1 MKVVPAGLRVNG
13 PHSCGGPQEPPW
25 STPLLVQRFHNLWD
39 RMKGTAP
46 AAGRSLF
53 FAAIAVLTIPI
64 QRSGAEER
72 LEIIENID
80 IFDNGASDE
89 AEGVQI
95 VNGRVVLTGDAKKP
109 EKPAPPDP
117 AGDSVLEL
125 TDGSQLHGKLTA
137 FGKSDI
143 VWQRADTSG
152 PLTFSPQ
159 DVKRITFGGD
169 AVAAQK
175 ANATVKLHG
184 GDWLTGD
191 LSGLQ
196 EGKFRLAIEG
206 AGNFEIDRSKVE
218 WLHLSKSAPPDAYE
232 GPTGPMGLA
241 GWDTG
246 GPAGASAWDYAD
258 GALIAR
264 AAMPLTRRFEALS
277 DRLDIEFSAS
287 DGGSAIHGL
296 TLWLHPGLQAQG
308 YSKGSIY
315 LRFQANNISANAYDG
330 SNMKNLSANMPEEKN
345 APKETRY
352 RILQDRRS
360 GKLIVFVNGKKVA
373 DWDTAPQAEPAKGG
387 SLSWQPTYWS
397 SNMVWT
403 LSKVRVRPWDGSL
416 DPDPKGEES
425 TKDLLSNQ
433 RQAISAPPVTGWPI
447 VNGERVEPGAKPKVI
462 PARQA
467 GTLDAITSDAVKFS
481 GTEIPRK
488 DPLFIRLNRAAA
500 ADPPAG
506 SVARV
511 WLSQRGE
518 FDVTALGFRDGQLK
532 VRTSFSGDITLP
544 LTAVRVIEFPHR
556 LAAAE
561 KAIAEGG
568 DTLIFRNGD
577 ELRGTLVGANHDQ
590 KVKWKPVKGT
600 QPIEFTVN
608 RLAGVLLAKSANPAP
623 KTQTAA
629 VRFRNGDWLP
639 GELLHLDRQQIRLR
653 SAIGDNLQLDRTG
666 VRAIYF
672 GQNSEVPVW
681 DGASD
686 PQSWMKTTNVEMSGG
701 RRPGKDDNAKRNPWR
716 YLDGAFN
723 LPRNTSRNGYNNGP
737 NIGRNFDTLPDKVE
751 VSFEMS
757 TPKAQAGY
765 SIQLFH
771 DENRQGLMIQGG
783 WDSAYIYDMSP
794 RKQGGVFFN
803 QPTQIEFGETVGS
816 EGNRRMFRFLAD
828 RRTGKLVMIVNGIPV
843 GGFGL
848 KSGTGKE
855 SPKPG
860 KGIAI
865 VPQPMNSSVTI
876 SNVWVGPWSGD
887 APEIPKGG
895 RKNPRGGANA
905 MPQGGIILNGG
916 ALRLGDAANG
926 IVVNGK
932 GKAVAPADG
941 KKGEAADKTATD
953 DGKKDTPEKKPAT
966 PDDIIA
972 LVNGDETSGTLE
984 SASATEL
991 HLQCDVGRLDI
1002 PLSRAL
1008 VAEFA
1013 GPQQPPAAGVRL
1025 HLAGKGSV
1033 TVDSLQVADGR
1044 VTCHSAAAG
1053 NLTFSATAL
1062 SEIVF
1067 QPRNASPPG
1076 NAADKKAG
1084 LNGGNLNGGIIIN
1097 GAAGGIQIQ
1106 GNVIINGGGAIFQGG
1121 AIELKAVP
1129 APAAPVGPVPLQ
1141 APTPK

>member
-1 MKVVPAGLRVNG
+1 MMIRIRNKMKTCAAFIAPTV
-13 PHSCGGPQEPPW
+13 
-25 STPLLVQRFHNLWD
+25 LL
-39 RMKGTAP
+39 
-46 AAGRSLF
+46 AA
-53 FAAIAVLTIPI
+53 LTIPVL
-64 QRSGAEER
+64 QCRADQ
-72 LEIIENID
+72 IEFFNGLD
-80 IFDNGASDE
+80 IFDNGASDD

-95 VNGRVVLTGDAKKP
+95 VNGRIVLTGDAAKKA
-109 EKPAPPDP
+109 EKPAPDP

-125 TDGSQLHGKLTA
+125 TDGSQLHGKLTG
-137 FGKSDI
+137 FGKNELI
-143 VWQRADTSG
+143 WQRADTAA
-152 PLTFSPQ
+152 PLTFTPQ
-159 DVKRITFGGD
+159 DVKRITFG
-169 AVAAQK
+169 ASEIAAPQK
-175 ANATVKLHG
+175 ANATVKLVG
-184 GDWLTGD
+184 SDWLTGD
-191 LSGLQ
+191 LTALQ
-196 EGKFRLAIEG
+196 DGKFSLAIEG

-218 WLHLSKSAPPDAYE
+218 WLHLSKGTPPDAYE

-246 GPAGASAWDYAD
+246 GQAGSAWDYAD

-277 DRLDIEFSAS
+277 DRMDIEFSAS
-287 DGGSAIHGL
+287 DGGSAVRGL
-296 TLWLHPGLQAQG
+296 TLWLHPGLQSQG
-308 YSKGSIY
+308 YSKGSVY
-315 LRFQANNISANAYDG
+315 LRFQANNITANAYDG

-352 RILQDRRS
+352 RILHDRRG
-360 GKLIVFVNGKKVA
+360 GKLVIFVNGKKVA
-373 DWDTAPQAEPAKGG
+373 DWDTPPQADPAKGG

-397 SNMVWT
+397 SNMAWT
-403 LSKVRVRPWDGSL
+403 LSKLRVRPWDGSL
-416 DPDPKGEES
+416 EPDPKGDE
-425 TKDLLSNQ
+425 TAKDLISNQ
-433 RQAISAPPVTGWPI
+433 LQVVNPPKITGWPI
-447 VNGERVEPGAKPKVI
+447 INGEPVDPNAKPVLKPLRHAGALEVI
-462 PARQA
+462 SA
-467 GTLDAITSDAVKFS
+467 DSVKFS
-481 GTEIPRK
+481 GTEMPRK

-500 ADPPAG
+500 GDPPAG

-511 WLSQRGE
+511 WLAQRGE
-518 FDVTALGFRDGQLK
+518 FDVTALGFRDGQFK
-532 VRTSFSGDITLP
+532 VRTSFAGDITLP
-544 LTAVRVIEFPHR
+544 ITAVRAIEFPHR
-556 LAAAE
+556 LAAAD
-561 KAIAEGG
+561 KVIADGG

-577 ELRGTLVGANHDQ
+577 ELRGTLVSANHDQ

-600 QPIEFTVN
+600 QPAEFPVTK
-608 RLAGVLLAKSANPAP
+608 LAGILLSKRAKPADKDAKP
-623 KTQTAA
+623 PTAA
-629 VRFRNGDWLP
+629 VRFRNGDWIP
-639 GELLHLDRQQIRLR
+639 GDLLHLDKQQLHLH
-653 SAIGDNLQLDRTG
+653 SSVAANLQIDRTG
-666 VRAIYF
+666 IRAIYF

-686 PQSWMKTTNVEMSGG
+686 PQSWMKTANLEMYGG
-701 RRPGKDDNAKRNPWR
+701 RRPAKEEASKRNPWR

-737 NIGRNFDTLPDKVE
+737 NIGRTFENLPDKVE
-751 VSFEMS
+751 VSFEIS
-757 TPKAQAGY
+757 TPKTQAGY
-765 SIQLFH
+765 SLQLFH
-771 DENRQGLMIQGG
+771 DERQQGLMIQGG

-794 RKQGGVFFN
+794 RKNGGVFFN
-803 QPTQIEFGETVGS
+803 QPQQIEFGESVGS
-816 EGNRRMFRFLAD
+816 EGNRRTFRFLAD

-941 KKGEAADKTATD
+941 KKDDASDKPATADE
-953 DGKKDTPEKKPAT
+953 KKDAPEKKPVA
-966 PDDIIA
+966 PAGDIIA
-972 LVNGDETSGTLE
+972 LVNGDETVGTLE
-984 SASATEL
+984 GASATEL

-1053 NLTFSATAL
+1053 NLTFSTTAL

-1067 QPRNASPPG
+1067 QPRNAAPPE
-1076 NAADKKAG
+1076 NPADKKTG
-1084 LNGGNLNGGIIIN
+1084 QNNGNPNGGAIILDN
-1097 GAAGGIQIQ
+1097 VGGGIQIQ
-1106 GNVIINGGGAIFQGG
+1106 GNVIINGIIGNG
-1121 AIELKAVP
+1121 AIELNAVPVPAPAGPAVP
-1129 APAAPVGPVPLQ
+1129 APPAA
-1141 APTPK
+1141 K

>member
-1 MKVVPAGLRVNG
+1 MIKNTNKNKMKTG
-13 PHSCGGPQEPPW
+13 
-25 STPLLVQRFHNLWD
+25 
-39 RMKGTAP
+39 
-46 AAGRSLF
+46 AARSLF
-53 FAAIAVLTIPI
+53 LAALAVLTIPA
-64 QRSGAEER
+64 QHGRAEQVEFFDG
-72 LEIIENID
+72 LD

-125 TDGSQLHGKLTA
+125 TDGSQLHGKLTG
-137 FGKSDI
+137 FGKSEL
-143 VWQRADTSG
+143 VWQRADTSV
-152 PLTFSPQ
+152 PLTFTPQ
-159 DVKRITFGGD
+159 DVKRITFGGGE

-175 ANATVKLHG
+175 ANATVKLAG

-191 LSGLQ
+191 LTGLQ
-196 EGKFRLAIEG
+196 DGKFRLAIEG

-218 WLHLSKSAPPDAYE
+218 WLHLSKSVPPDAYE

-277 DRLDIEFSAS
+277 DRTDIEFSAS
-287 DGGSAIHGL
+287 DGGSAIRGL
-296 TLWLHPGLQAQG
+296 TLWLHPGLQSQG

-352 RILQDRRS
+352 RILHDRRS

-397 SNMVWT
+397 TNMVWT

-416 DPDPKGEES
+416 EPDPKGDEG

-433 RQAISAPPVTGWPI
+433 HQVLSTPPVTGWPI
-447 VNGERVEPGAKPKVI
+447 VNGERVDPAAKPTVK

-467 GTLDAITSDAVKFS
+467 GSLDAITADSVKFS

-500 ADPPAG
+500 GDPPAG

-511 WLSQRGE
+511 WLAQRGE
-518 FDVTALGFRDGQLK
+518 FDVSALGFRDGQLK
-532 VRTSFSGDITLP
+532 VRTSFGGDITLP
-544 LTAVRVIEFPHR
+544 ITAVRAIEFPHR
-556 LAAAE
+556 LAAAD
-561 KAIAEGG
+561 KVIAEGG

-577 ELRGTLVGANHDQ
+577 ELRGTLVSANHDQ

-600 QPIEFTVN
+600 QPVDFTVN
-608 RLAGVLLAKSANPAP
+608 RLAGVLLAKAAKPAP
-623 KTQTAA
+623 KAQTAA

-639 GELLHLDRQQIRLR
+639 GELLHLDRQQLHLR
-653 SAIGDNLQLDRTG
+653 SPIGDNLRLDRTG
-666 VRAIYF
+666 IRAIYF

-686 PQSWMKTTNVEMSGG
+686 PQSWMKTANIEMYGG
-701 RRPGKDDNAKRNPWR
+701 RRPAKDETSKRNPWR

-737 NIGRNFDTLPDKVE
+737 NIGRSFDTLPDKVE

-803 QPTQIEFGETVGS
+803 QPQQIEFSESVGS
-816 EGNRRMFRFLAD
+816 EGNRRTFRFLAD
-828 RRTGKLVMIVNGIPV
+828 RRTGRLVMIVNGIPV
-843 GGFGL
+843 GGFGQ
-848 KSGTGKE
+848 KAGKE

-887 APEIPKGG
+887 APEIPKAGA
-895 RKNPRGGANA
+895 RANRRGGAN
-905 MPQGGIILNGG
+905 IILNGG
-916 ALRLGDAANG
+916 ALQLNGVQGG
-926 IVVNGK
+926 IVVN

-941 KKGEAADKTATD
+941 KKDGGAD
-953 DGKKDTPEKKPAT
+953 KPAT
-966 PDDIIA
+966 AGDKNDKPEAKPVAQAADVLA

-984 SASATEL
+984 SASATEI
-991 HLQCDVGRLDI
+991 HLQCDVGKLDI
-1002 PLSRAL
+1002 PVSRAL

-1013 GPQQPPAAGVRL
+1013 GPLLPPAAGVRL

-1033 TVDSLQVADGR
+1033 TVDSLDIADGR

-1053 NLTFSATAL
+1053 NLTFSASAL

-1067 QPRNASPPG
+1067 QPRTASPPE
-1076 NAADKKAG
+1076 NAADKKTG
-1084 LNGGNLNGGIIIN
+1084 QNNGNLNGGAVIIN
-1097 GAAGGIQIQ
+1097 QVGGGLQIQ
-1106 GNVIINGGGAIFQGG
+1106 GNVIINGGGAIIKGG
-1121 AIELKAVP
+1121 MIELKAAP
-1129 APAAPVGPVPLQ
+1129 APAPDVKPAG
-1141 APTPK
+1141 K